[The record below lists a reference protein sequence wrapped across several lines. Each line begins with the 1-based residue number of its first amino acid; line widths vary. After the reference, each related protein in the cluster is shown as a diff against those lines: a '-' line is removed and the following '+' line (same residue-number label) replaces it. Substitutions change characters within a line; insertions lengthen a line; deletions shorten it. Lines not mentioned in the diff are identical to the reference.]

1 MAYSASSEV
10 TQLVASLYVDTNVN
24 STAQTDITGAAA
36 TLYGGE
42 IDNRL
47 NQDQPVF
54 VKFYNSGSV
63 TNASNPLV
71 LVYVPPASIGRFVFP
86 EGIIFD
92 TAVSALVTTTA
103 ATNNSPQNAN
113 NQVTARLLVV

>member
-24 STAQTDITGAAA
+24 STAQADITGAAA